1 MKIFYH
7 IAGYAAGI
15 LALSLS
21 VASCSREAAV
31 PDEMGELEIEGKIYD
46 YDLDSSDDGV
56 EGMVVVLSAFGDDD
70 GYCYDI
76 GRDTTDASGFFSMRT
91 VSKIEGRKFRLGV
104 EDAVCS
110 PTFTIINEYRTR
122 DGEPVYHFDFY
133 RINKTSEALD
143 IGIGD
148 YFYSGDFCIMEWPE
162 NIEELLPEETL
173 RVRITVNPDQSRT
186 LSWEQD

>member
-91 VSKIEGRKFRLGV
+91 VSKIEGRKFRLRHYCV
-104 EDAVCS
+104 LL
-110 PTFTIINEYRTR
+110 
-122 DGEPVYHFDFY
+122 
-133 RINKTSEALD
+133 KLALQMMWR
-143 IGIGD
+143 
-148 YFYSGDFCIMEWPE
+148 FRSIMVQE
-162 NIEELLPEETL
+162 
-173 RVRITVNPDQSRT
+173 VNWNQ
-186 LSWEQD
+186 LVH